1 MSLLKVPHYKGHAI
15 SCLLRMGSLL
25 GKERELSR
33 SCSSPLTFSKLTPGL
48 CLLPGDFLSSCT
60 VLIQVPRRCFFPV
73 PPRVTGRFVIVGLS
87 QEKLWLPCFFLSMHL
102 AHWLVTV

>member
-1 MSLLKVPHYKGHAI
+1 MSLLKVPHHMGHAI

-25 GKERELSR
+25 GKERELSC

-73 PPRVTGRFVIVGLS
+73 PPSLEPESQAGL
-87 QEKLWLPCFFLSMHL
+87 
-102 AHWLVTV
+102 